1 LGYCKDRRFNLEGI
15 QQVLV
20 ARAVSEPEYT
30 LKENY
35 LESSLSLLCDSEL
48 GTELHKV
55 APDYAQDESYKA
67 DSDF

>member
-20 ARAVSEPEYT
+20 AIAVSEPEYT
-30 LKENY
+30 LKNY

-48 GTELHKV
+48 GTGLHKV

-67 DSDF
+67 YSGF